1 MMSLCGEKKNTAL
14 PMTLSPEPEHSALT
28 TDQSLKPKPA
38 KAQKF
43 GAFFSGSE
51 IAQGTA

>member
-1 MMSLCGEKKNTAL
+1 
-14 PMTLSPEPEHSALT
+14 MTLSPEPEHSALT

-38 KAQKF
+38 RAQKS
-43 GAFFSGSE
+43 GAFLSGSG